1 MEIKLL
7 KTKDV
12 PRWNDFIL
20 QQPDSTFFHRAEWKE
35 VIERTYGHP
44 MFFYYVEDA
53 GVIKGVLPL
62 GQVKSK
68 LFGNSLISL
77 PFFVYGGIVA
87 ENDEAFELLT
97 DKAIALAKELNVD
110 YLELRTIKL
119 QHRDWSVK
127 NDIYARFRK
136 EIVPDVEQNMT
147 NIPRKQRAV
156 VRKGIKAGL
165 NSEWDEDIDRFYE
178 SYAYSLH
185 GLGTPVFPRKLFH
198 ILKEVFQQDCD
209 VLSIFKDGQLVS
221 SLMSFYFRDEVLPY
235 YAGASAE
242 ARQYRAHDFMYWELM
257 RRSCE
262 RGIKWFD
269 YGRSKVGTGPYSFKK
284 NWGFEP
290 ESLNYEYYLVNAME
304 IPNISPTNP
313 KYARFINAWKKMPF
327 WATKIVG
334 PRLVKYLG

>member
-7 KTKDV
+7 KAEDV
-12 PRWNDFIL
+12 QRWNDFVF
-20 QQPDSTFFHRAEWKE
+20 QQPASTFFHRAEWKE
-35 VIERTYGHP
+35 VLERTYGHP
-44 MFFYYVEDA
+44 MYFYYAEDA
-53 GVIKGVLPL
+53 QGIKGVLPL

-68 LFGNSLISL
+68 IFGNSLISL
-77 PFFVYGGIVA
+77 PFFVYGGIIA
-87 ENDEAFELLT
+87 KNDAAFDFLT
-97 DKAIALAKELNVD
+97 AKATVLAKELNVD
-110 YLELRTIKL
+110 YLELRTIKQ
-119 QHRDWSVK
+119 QHNDWVVK
-127 NDIYARFRK
+127 NDVYARFRK
-136 EIVPDVEQNMT
+136 EIDPDIEKNMT

-198 ILKEVFQQDCD
+198 ILKEVFKQDCD
-209 VLSIFKDGQLVS
+209 VLSIYKDDQLVS
-221 SLMSFYFRDEVLPY
+221 SLMNFYFRDEVLPY
-235 YAGASAE
+235 YAGASVL
-242 ARQYRAHDFMYWELM
+242 ARKYRAHDFMYWELM

-290 ESLNYEYYLVNAME
+290 ESLHYEYYLVNADE

-313 KYARFINAWKKMPF
+313 KYSMFINAWKKMPF
-327 WATKIVG
+327 WTTKVIG
-334 PRLVKYLG
+334 PHIVKYLG

>member
-1 MEIKLL
+1 MQVKLL
-7 KTKDV
+7 TKNEITL
-12 PRWNDFIL
+12 WNNFVFD
-20 QQPDSTFFHRAEWKE
+20 QPEATFFHRAEWKE
-35 VIERTYGHP
+35 VLERTYGHP
-44 MFFYYVEDA
+44 MYFYYVEDKE
-53 GVIKGVLPL
+53 GISGILPL

-77 PFFVYGGIVA
+77 PFFVYGGIIA
-87 ENDEAFELLT
+87 KNDTAFDLLT
-97 DKAIALAKELNVD
+97 AKATSLAKELNVD
-110 YLELRTIKL
+110 YLELRTIKQ
-119 QHRDWSVK
+119 QHNDFLVK

-136 EIVPDVEQNMT
+136 EIDSDVEKNMS

-198 ILKEVFQQDCD
+198 ILKDIFQQDCD
-209 VLSIFKDGQLVS
+209 VLSIYKDGQLVS
-221 SLMSFYFRDEVLPY
+221 SVMNFYFRDEVLPY
-235 YAGASAE
+235 YAGASAL
-242 ARQYRAHDFMYWELM
+242 ARQYKAHDFMYWELM
-257 RRSCE
+257 RLSCE
-262 RGIKWFD
+262 RGMKWFD

-290 ESLNYEYYLVNAME
+290 EVLNYEYYLVNAKA

-313 KYARFINAWKKMPF
+313 KYAMFINAWKKMPF
-327 WATKIVG
+327 WTTKIIG
-334 PRLVKYLG
+334 PHVVKYLG